1 MKLLQL
7 LITTSFRKLNVS
19 SVEAQRNLNLAASV
33 SNLVYELILTKY
45 WHDLN
50 KIWSCIPISGN
61 DKCLLLANNFT
72 VRLIEIFY
80 SVVVGLR

>member
-1 MKLLQL
+1 METQKH
-7 LITTSFRKLNVS
+7 LNIAVP
-19 SVEAQRNLNLAASV
+19 V

-61 DKCLLLANNFT
+61 NKCLLLANNFT

-80 SVVVGLR
+80 SVAVGLR